1 MIRSSKLSVKFSNKN
16 KKHLISTFITEYK
29 RVTEE
34 FINILWELPK
44 IPRLI
49 EKNITQQVQTWLTAR
64 ATQCAAKQASGIVRG
79 TRKKQDKRLFKY
91 NEFVKK
97 GWNKHA
103 KRLKKFID
111 KANMSKPDLK
121 NVCPELD
128 SRFVKINFENDTTFD
143 GWITLT
149 SLGNKLKIVI
159 PVKKTKHFN
168 SLTGKLKTGVRL
180 SDKSITFSFE
190 SEVEE
195 KTKGKTLGLDI
206 GAKTACSLS
215 DGQVTKTDKDGWNLD
230 LIQKKLS
237 RKTKGS
243 KSFAKA
249 QEHRKNYIG
258 WSINQLNLS
267 KCKTLRIENIKNIR
281 RNKKSSRYLSHWTY
295 TEIYDKLEQRCEE
308 LGVQVNRVNPTY
320 TSQRCSKC
328 GWVRKRN
335 RKGKTFTCDRCN
347 FAFDADLNAARNIS
361 LSLRPIWSK
370 ERQLH
375 KNISGFYLYEAGQ
388 EPIVPG
394 IQLN

>member
-34 FINILWELPK
+34 FINILWKTTK

-168 SLTGKLKTGVRL
+168 SLTGKLKAGVRL

-195 KTKGKTLGLDI
+195 KTTGNTLGLDI

-215 DGQVTKTDKDGWNLD
+215 DGQITRTDKDGWNLD
-230 LIQKKLS
+230 LIQKKIA

-243 KSFAKA
+243 KNFART

-267 KCKTLRIENIKNIR
+267 NTKTLRIENIKNIR

-295 TEIYDKLEQRCEE
+295 TEIYSKLERKCEE

-375 KNISGFYLYEAGQ
+375 KNISGFYLYEVGQ

-394 IQLN
+394 TQLN